1 MIKQE
6 CLRKIN
12 GEIMKT
18 ARILFASDLAPIR
31 HFAPIMKEDPAA
43 VYGDLL
49 PHLQKADYSIVNLE
63 SPLSCP
69 DGLIT
74 KSGAAFSGEP
84 EHINSLKAGAFK
96 AVVCA
101 NNHTFDSGV
110 TGFLQTRQL
119 LDDCGISSVGAGI
132 DLAEARRELSFTVNG
147 IKIALFAISEGED
160 MLGATE
166 NSFGV
171 RPWEVEVLA
180 EQIRAARSKYDVI
193 LISAHCGLEYQP
205 YPSLY
210 VYEAFKLW
218 AEAGADMIIGH
229 HPHVPQGM
237 TFFGK
242 TPAYFSLGNFVFYQ
256 PVKFFHRKTG
266 YFLEIEVDKTGIVSH
281 NAVPYRIEDACL
293 RLLNDSEKADF
304 DVLFEKLSAPL
315 RQESTAK
322 EAWNAVLAYNG
333 LAGFQQELEK
343 ILSTM
348 RENPAKGAAMLRNRV
363 TCVQHSSQWID
374 GMTRIVNGNI
384 ADAPQDMIDLV
395 QEFLTRESES

>member
-1 MIKQE
+1 MVKV
-6 CLRKIN
+6 
-12 GEIMKT
+12 MKT

-43 VYGDLL
+43 VYGNLL
-49 PHLQKADYSIVNLE
+49 PHLLQADYSIVNLE

-69 DGLIT
+69 AGLIT

-84 EHINSLKAGAFK
+84 EHIASLKAGAFK

-101 NNHTFDSGV
+101 NNHTFDSDLE
-110 TGFLQTRQL
+110 GFLQTRQL
-119 LDDCGISSVGAGI
+119 LADHGIASVGAGV
-132 DLAEARRELSFTVNG
+132 DLAEARRELAFTVNG

-160 MLGATE
+160 MLGAAE

-171 RPWEVEVLA
+171 RPWEVDVLA

-193 LISAHCGLEYQP
+193 LVSAHCGLEYQP
-205 YPSLY
+205 WPSFY
-210 VYEAFKLW
+210 VYKAFKLW

-237 TFFGK
+237 TCFGK

-266 YFLEIEVDKTGIVSH
+266 YFLEIDVDSSGIAAH
-281 NAVPYRIEDACL
+281 KAVPYRIEEDNL
-293 RLLNDSEKADF
+293 RLLDASEKADF

-315 RQESTAK
+315 GQESTAR

-343 ILSTM
+343 ILNTI
-348 RENPAKGAAMLRNRV
+348 RETPAKGAAMLRNRV

-395 QEFLTRESES
+395 KEFLTRELE